1 MSNGLWCLIWRGLNK
16 VLEENS
22 DVTTNNPRTTYKQT
36 QKGVN
41 EVDWPFKS
49 SPCSLADCQPAV
61 CPQGQ
66 MDEDVQKALKQ
77 ILMMCKVPA
86 QAKDACWDR
95 KWPAAIRRINHRRCR
110 QHMLPQDKP
119 GQNRRWLKKKKLI
132 AFSHVNDTRAATED
146 FFFPPCTCQTRHLS
160 VTKTKTQPG

>member
-1 MSNGLWCLIWRGLNK
+1 MLQLI
-16 VLEENS
+16 
-22 DVTTNNPRTTYKQT
+22 DPRKTYNQT

-49 SPCSLADCQPAV
+49 SPCSLADCQPPL

-86 QAKDACWDR
+86 QAKDAC
-95 KWPAAIRRINHRRCR
+95 
-110 QHMLPQDKP
+110 
-119 GQNRRWLKKKKLI
+119 
-132 AFSHVNDTRAATED
+132 
-146 FFFPPCTCQTRHLS
+146 
-160 VTKTKTQPG
+160 